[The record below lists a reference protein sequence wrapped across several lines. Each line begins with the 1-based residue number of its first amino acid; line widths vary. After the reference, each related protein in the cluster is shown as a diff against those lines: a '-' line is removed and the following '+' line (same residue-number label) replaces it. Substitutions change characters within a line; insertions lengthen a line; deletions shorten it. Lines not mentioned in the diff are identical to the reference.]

1 MTITTEQLQTYYAGL
16 YPKRQVLAIEQV
28 AEITSGWESELVSF
42 VVRYQSAGQPQQES
56 LILRML
62 SGANA
67 SEKAIREFQSIRQLT
82 HALYPVPQ
90 VYDFGAADMPFGTPF
105 LLMERI
111 DGMTLGEAYTTTT
124 AAQAHQLLMSFCQLF
139 VQLHQLPWRPFVER
153 SHLAYGKN
161 PHRFVD
167 RWLTKTAR
175 RLTLL
180 SDLDLTALLGWVEAH
195 RFHLGCVAPTPTH
208 NDFHGDNLLVRADG
222 SCVVIDWTGFAISD
236 PRFDLA
242 WTLVLHGSFG
252 GEALREQTLQGYLAH
267 CEEPVV
273 ALDAF
278 EVMASMRRLLDVAIS
293 IQSGAQ
299 RSGMRADA
307 LHAMAEQA
315 PTFLRVYER
324 LTTLTGLH
332 VPQLVKLLEKFATG

>member
-1 MTITTEQLQTYYAGL
+1 MTITTEQLKTYYAGL
-16 YPKRQVLAIEQV
+16 YPKRQVLAIEQIQ
-28 AEITSGWESELVSF
+28 EITSGWESDLVSF
-42 VVRYQSAGQPQQES
+42 VARYASAGLHQQEP

-67 SEKAIREFQSIRQLT
+67 AEKAIREFQSIRQLT
-82 HALYPVPQ
+82 HAGYPVPQ
-90 VYDFGAADMPFGTPF
+90 VYDFGVSNEPFGAPF

-111 DGMTLGEAYTTTT
+111 DGMTLGDAVTT
-124 AAQAHQLLMSFCQLF
+124 ASAAEAHQLLMSFCRLF
-139 VQLHQLPWRPFVER
+139 VQLHQLPWRPFIER

-167 RWLTKTAR
+167 RWLTETAR

-180 SDLDLTALLGWVEAH
+180 PDLDLTALLGWIEAH
-195 RFHLGCVAPTPTH
+195 RSNLGCLAPTPTH
-208 NDFHGDNLLVRADG
+208 NDFHGNNLLARADG

-252 GEALREQTLQGYLAH
+252 GETLREQTLQGYLAH
-267 CEEPVV
+267 CDEPVV

-278 EVMASMRRLLDVAIS
+278 EVMACIRRLLDAAIS

-299 RSGMRADA
+299 ASGMRADA
-307 LHAMAEQA
+307 IHAMAAQA

-324 LTTLTGLH
+324 LTTLTGLQ
-332 VPQLVKLLEKFATG
+332 VPQLAKILENL

>member
-1 MTITTEQLQTYYAGL
+1 MTITTEQLQSYYAGL
-16 YPKRQVLAIEQV
+16 YPKRQVLAIEQMQ
-28 AEITSGWESELVSF
+28 EITSGWESELVSF
-42 VVRYQSAGQPQQES
+42 VVQYETAGLQQQES

-62 SGANA
+62 PGANA

-82 HALYPVPQ
+82 HAAYPVPQ
-90 VYDFGAADMPFGTPF
+90 VYDFGAAAEPFGTPF

-111 DGMTLGEAYTTTT
+111 DGITLGDAFATAT

-167 RWLTKTAR
+167 RWLTGTTR

-180 SDLDLTALLGWVEAH
+180 PDLDLTTMLGWIETH
-195 RFHLGCVAPTPTH
+195 RATLGCIAPTPTH
-208 NDFHGDNLLVRADG
+208 NDFHGNNLLIRADG
-222 SCVVIDWTGFAISD
+222 SCFVIDWTGFAISD

-252 GEALREQTLQGYLAH
+252 GEALREQTLQGYLAY

-278 EVMASMRRLLDVAIS
+278 EVMACIRRLLDGAIS
-293 IQSGAQ
+293 LQSGAQ
-299 RSGMRADA
+299 VSGMRADA
-307 LHAMAEQA
+307 VRAMAEQA

-324 LTTLTGLH
+324 LTTLTGLQA
-332 VPQLVKLLEKFATG
+332 PQLAKILEKL